1 MNQTVSRELFGDK
14 RLGFYIYLGVEA
26 VMFATLFATYI
37 IFTPPEKGV
46 TPTEAF
52 DLRSVI
58 MTSAF
63 LLPSSA
69 TLLIAEKGLK
79 DASRMKVWIGLI
91 TTFLLGA
98 VFLGLEVHEFYK
110 YAVHEGY
117 TISVNNFMAS
127 FYTLVGL
134 HASHV
139 AFGLG
144 WMLLLMLQL
153 KRNIPSALFNE
164 KQRIFNYYWH
174 FVDFIWVMI
183 IIFVYSPYV
192 F

>member
-1 MNQTVSRELFGDK
+1 MNQSVSRELFGDK

-37 IFTPPEKGV
+37 IFTPPSKGV

-58 MTSAF
+58 MASVF

-79 DASRMKVWIGLI
+79 DGSRVKVWIGLI
-91 TTFLLGA
+91 TTFVLGA

-117 TISVNNFMAS
+117 TISMNNFMAS

-139 AFGLG
+139 AFGLC
-144 WMLLLMLQL
+144 WMVLLMLQL
-153 KRNIPSALFNE
+153 KRNLPSALFNE
-164 KQRIFNYYWH
+164 KQKIFNYYWH